1 MTPVEFRKLLLAE
14 SLTHPG
20 LVRKTNEDS
29 LGFFL
34 ESGCF
39 FVADGMGGGSA
50 GDIASSLLENQISDA
65 IEFSGGESPEVRK
78 NKIHTAI
85 HDAHLKIREYAETR
99 SFAQMGTTLALMLF
113 NPWNPRRADLCHI
126 GDSRIYRLRNNSL
139 NVLTRDHTVGAELE
153 REMMSSDHPE
163 KGIGDHRT
171 SVFSHVLT
179 RVVGATSNEPEAEW
193 SETEV
198 RSRDRFLICSDGVTT
213 MLAEPEIQKI
223 ISESGRPDEAV
234 RALSESVL
242 KAGAK
247 DNYSIIIIF
256 VGDLGLPKSDPEET
270 AFY

>member
-1 MTPVEFRKLLLAE
+1 MIPVDFRKFLFAE
-14 SLTHPG
+14 SMTHPG

-65 IEFSGGESPEVRK
+65 IEFSGGESPEERK
-78 NKIHTAI
+78 NRIRTAI
-85 HDAHLKIREYAETR
+85 HDAHLKIRGYAETR

-113 NPWNPRRADLCHI
+113 NPRDPRRADLCHI
-126 GDSRIYRLRNNSL
+126 GDSRIYRLRSNCL
-139 NVLTRDHTVGAELE
+139 TGLTRDHTVGAELE
-153 REMMSSDHPE
+153 REMASEQGE
-163 KGIGDHRT
+163 KNLGDHRT

-179 RVVGATSNEPEAEW
+179 RVVGASSNEPEPEW

-198 RSRDRFLICSDGVTT
+198 RSGDRFLICSDGVTT
-213 MLAEPEIQKI
+213 MLAETEIRTI

-234 RALSESVL
+234 CALSDSVL

-247 DNYSIIIIF
+247 DNYSIIIVF
-256 VGDLGLPKSDPEET
+256 VGDSGLPESDPEET